1 MMNLKSTV
9 NQIFKKGKK
18 FGIVAVASL
27 IIFYGVLTPV
37 GAAEITDTL
46 RKPFLTALKGKTVAF
61 VPLAMFDLTE
71 CWSRIFKQECD
82 KYGINFVMKD
92 PNWNTDAQAQAVAA
106 LIDEKPDV
114 LIVHNNNVQ
123 LLAKLLKKAEKSGI
137 RVLQINMASLYKTD
151 VFVGADAVELG
162 ELAAKKIIEKCSKKK
177 GKSGKIAI
185 VQGQLTGAFSL
196 YQMKGFFSVLDQHP
210 GEIEVVANQA
220 AQWDA
225 TKAKNIIETVMNQ
238 HSDLAGVYGIWTNM
252 MIGAGEA
259 IKTAGRADDICVVT
273 NGGGTKMA
281 CQAVQDGVFD
291 YVWSYDAPQQ
301 ARDLMAAVKFL
312 LQTDS
317 KPGDFRVALYTRLK
331 EISLENFNANDC
343 WALEDCK

>member
-46 RKPFLTALKGKTVAF
+46 RKPFQTALKGKTVAF